1 MGADETDHTRKAF
14 NSYDKILKD
23 IAGQNGIKISC
34 DRFPVKDL
42 DIPDSENMTHIL
54 DAIDESMAK
63 HNPVYVHCWGGI
75 GRTGTVIG
83 CFLIRHGLANSHN
96 VLDVIAR
103 LRINDPK
110 AYRSSPETPDQ
121 VEFVKT
127 WSKSEHGK
135 PTKLNRYLG
144 SLVGL
149 AIGDALGT
157 TLEFKSP
164 GLFEP
169 IDDMV
174 GGGPFRLNPGEWT
187 DDTSMALCLADS
199 LIKCQGFDA
208 KDQME
213 RYCRWWKEGYLSSN
227 GTCFDI
233 GETVFS
239 ALSKFQNTGN
249 PFGGSAPPVLKM
261 AVSWL

>member
-1 MGADETDHTRKAF
+1 
-14 NSYDKILKD
+14 
-23 IAGQNGIKISC
+23 
-34 DRFPVKDL
+34 
-42 DIPDSENMTHIL
+42 
-54 DAIDESMAK
+54 
-63 HNPVYVHCWGGI
+63 
-75 GRTGTVIG
+75 
-83 CFLIRHGLANSHN
+83 LIRHGLANSHN

-110 AYRSSPETPDQ
+110 AYRSSPETPEQ

-164 GLFEP
+164 GSFEP

-174 GGGPFRLNPGEWT
+174 GGGPLRLNPGELT
-187 DDTSMALCLADS
+187 DDTSMSLCLADS

-208 KDQME
+208 KDQMD

-233 GETVFS
+233 GVTVFS
-239 ALSKFQNTGN
+239 AFSKFQNTGN
-249 PFGGSAPPVLKM
+249 PFVGSTHEHSAGNGSIMRLASIPLFYAGDPKKAIIMSAKSSKTNHGALTYID
-261 AVSWL
+261 ACRYLAH